1 MASLAAAKRR
11 RAPGLPNNNLPSNTP
26 ITTNPQTPIL
36 SGQVTIPQAM
46 SLIGS
51 RLTKLETTLT
61 TNMQEVENKFG
72 QQDNYIVEN
81 LPDIDAINVAFED
94 INKRLLSIE
103 SNGSTPANPNNVNS
117 NINQLSS
124 VKSLI
129 DNLQKHIDTLKTEYN
144 EKFDYVE
151 QAVSSL
157 DNTTKVVFIES
168 NLNKLTTEVNEM
180 KSDLQK
186 PSSISSDVLDEKFKL
201 LETRLDNLYQ
211 QLVET
216 NTSFEDTNEAKF
228 ADLLNRLALLEAKE
242 IPDLTLIEEKLTDH
256 NGILDKL
263 EEKVNS
269 LEGWVGFEANTD
281 EVNLK
286 VTEIENNE
294 VNHNDDNDENLED
307 ESSS

>member
-11 RAPGLPNNNLPSNTP
+11 RAPGLPNNNPPSNTP

-36 SGQVTIPQAM
+36 SGQVSIPQAM

-94 INKRLLSIE
+94 INKRLLSVE
-103 SNGSTPANPNNVNS
+103 SNSSTPANPNNVNS

-129 DNLQKHIDTLKTEYN
+129 DNLQKHIDTLKIEYN

-216 NTSFEDTNEAKF
+216 NTSLEDANEAKF
-228 ADLLNRLALLEAKE
+228 ADLVNRLALLEAKE
-242 IPDLTLIEEKLTDH
+242 LPDLTT
-256 NGILDKL
+256 L
-263 EEKVNS
+263 EQKVAA
-269 LEGWVGFEANTD
+269 LEAKELVNTD

-294 VNHNDDNDENLED
+294 VNHNDNDGNDDNLED
-307 ESSS
+307 ETTS

>member
-11 RAPGLPNNNLPSNTP
+11 RAPGLPNNNPPSITP
-26 ITTNPQTPIL
+26 ITTNPQTPVQTGQL
-36 SGQVTIPQAM
+36 SISQAM

-103 SNGSTPANPNNVNS
+103 SNSSTPANPNNVNS

-124 VKSLI
+124 VKTLI

-151 QAVSSL
+151 SISSL
-157 DNTTKVVFIES
+157 DNVKVVFIG
-168 NLNKLTTEVNEM
+168 NLNKLTTATKTNLITR
-180 KSDLQK
+180 S
-186 PSSISSDVLDEKFKL
+186 SSISSDVLDEKFKL

-216 NTSFEDTNEAKF
+216 NTVLK
-228 ADLLNRLALLEAKE
+228 
-242 IPDLTLIEEKLTDH
+242 
-256 NGILDKL
+256 ILMKQFIS
-263 EEKVNS
+263 K
-269 LEGWVGFEANTD
+269 
-281 EVNLK
+281 
-286 VTEIENNE
+286 
-294 VNHNDDNDENLED
+294 
-307 ESSS
+307 

>member
-11 RAPGLPNNNLPSNTP
+11 RAPGLPNNNPPSNTP
-26 ITTNPQTPIL
+26 ITTNPQTPIQTGQL
-36 SGQVTIPQAM
+36 SISQAM

-51 RLTKLETTLT
+51 RLSKLETTLT
-61 TNMQEVENKFG
+61 TNMKEVENKIG

-103 SNGSTPANPNNVNS
+103 SNSSTPPNSNNVNS

-216 NTSFEDTNEAKF
+216 NTSLEDANEAKF
-228 ADLLNRLALLEAKE
+228 ADLVNRLALLEAKE
-242 IPDLTLIEEKLTDH
+242 IPDLTT
-256 NGILDKL
+256 L
-263 EEKVNS
+263 EQKVAA
-269 LEGWVGFEANTD
+269 LEAKEHVNTD

-294 VNHNDDNDENLED
+294 VNHDDDNDDYDDDDDNLED

>member
-11 RAPGLPNNNLPSNTP
+11 RAPGLPNNNPPSNTP

-36 SGQVTIPQAM
+36 SGQVSIPQAM

-94 INKRLLSIE
+94 INKRLLSVE
-103 SNGSTPANPNNVNS
+103 SNSSTPANPNNVNS

-129 DNLQKHIDTLKTEYN
+129 DNLQKHIDTLKIEYN

-168 NLNKLTTEVNEM
+168 NLNKLTTEVSEM

-216 NTSFEDTNEAKF
+216 NTSLEHANEAKF
-228 ADLLNRLALLEAKE
+228 SDLVNRLALLEAKE

-256 NGILDKL
+256 IAILDKL

-269 LEGWVGFEANTD
+269 LEANTD

-294 VNHNDDNDENLED
+294 VNHNDNDGNDDDLED

>member
-11 RAPGLPNNNLPSNTP
+11 RAPGLPNNNPSSNTP
-26 ITTNPQTPIL
+26 ITSNPQTPIL
-36 SGQVTIPQAM
+36 SGQVSIPQAM
-46 SLIGS
+46 SLIGT
-51 RLTKLETTLT
+51 RLAKLETTLT

-94 INKRLLSIE
+94 INKRLLSVE
-103 SNGSTPANPNNVNS
+103 SGISTPSNANNVNS

-129 DNLQKHIDTLKTEYN
+129 DNLQKHIDTLKLEYN

-186 PSSISSDVLDEKFKL
+186 PSNTSNNDLDDKFKII
-201 LETRLDNLYQ
+201 ETRIDNLYQ
-211 QLVET
+211 QLVDT
-216 NTSFEDTNEAKF
+216 NTTLEDTNEAKF
-228 ADLLNRLALLEAKE
+228 DDLLNRLALLEAKE
-242 IPDLTLIEEKLTDH
+242 IPNLT
-256 NGILDKL
+256 NL
-263 EEKVNS
+263 EQKVAA
-269 LEGWVGFEANTD
+269 LEAKEPVNTE
-281 EVNLK
+281 EVNLT
-286 VTEIENNE
+286 VTEIVDTEH
-294 VNHNDDNDENLED
+294 NHDDNHDGGHHDNPYTGCRCLGH
-307 ESSS
+307 

>member
-11 RAPGLPNNNLPSNTP
+11 RAPGLPNNNPTSNTP
-26 ITTNPQTPIL
+26 ITTNPQTPVV
-36 SGQVTIPQAM
+36 SGQVSIPQAM

-103 SNGSTPANPNNVNS
+103 SNGSMPSNSNNINS

-124 VKSLI
+124 VKDLI

-216 NTSFEDTNEAKF
+216 NTTIEDTNESKF

-256 NGILDKL
+256 IAILDKL

-269 LEGWVGFEANTD
+269 LEANTD

-294 VNHNDDNDENLED
+294 VNNDDDNNSNDENLED

>member
-11 RAPGLPNNNLPSNTP
+11 RAPGLPNNNPLSNTP
-26 ITTNPQTPIL
+26 ITTNSPSPAPTGQL
-36 SGQVTIPQAM
+36 SIQQAM
-46 SLIGS
+46 SLIGT
-51 RLTKLETTLT
+51 RLTKLESTLT

-103 SNGSTPANPNNVNS
+103 NHDSITKSVTNANS

-124 VKSLI
+124 VKDLI
-129 DNLQKHIDTLKTEYN
+129 DNLQKHINTLKVEYN

-186 PSSISSDVLDEKFKL
+186 VTTSNFDDRFKL

-211 QLVET
+211 V
-216 NTSFEDTNEAKF
+216 FEKTQNDLANESKYDELLAKIK
-228 ADLLNRLALLEAKE
+228 ALEAKE
-242 IPDLTLIEEKLTDH
+242 IPDLSHLEEKVLEHVALIDKIEEKLESQNKNIAD
-256 NGILDKL
+256 NNEI
-263 EEKVNS
+263 
-269 LEGWVGFEANTD
+269 
-281 EVNLK
+281 NLK
-286 VTEIENNE
+286 ITEVENK
-294 VNHNDDNDENLED
+294 DN
-307 ESSS
+307 

>member
-11 RAPGLPNNNLPSNTP
+11 RAPGLPNNNPPSNTP
-26 ITTNPQTPIL
+26 ITTTNPQTPIL
-36 SGQVTIPQAM
+36 SGQVSIPQAM

-94 INKRLLSIE
+94 INKRLLSVE
-103 SNGSTPANPNNVNS
+103 SNSSTPANPNNVNS

-129 DNLQKHIDTLKTEYN
+129 DNLQKHIDTLKIEYN

-216 NTSFEDTNEAKF
+216 NTTLEDANEAKF
-228 ADLLNRLALLEAKE
+228 ADLVNRLALLEAKE
-242 IPDLTLIEEKLTDH
+242 LPDLTT
-256 NGILDKL
+256 L
-263 EEKVNS
+263 EQKVAA
-269 LEGWVGFEANTD
+269 LEAKELVNTD

-294 VNHNDDNDENLED
+294 VNHNDNDGNDDNLED
-307 ESSS
+307 ETTS

>member
-11 RAPGLPNNNLPSNTP
+11 RAPGLPNNNPPSNTP
-26 ITTNPQTPIL
+26 ITTNPQTPVQTGQL
-36 SGQVTIPQAM
+36 SISQAM

-51 RLTKLETTLT
+51 RLTRLETTLT

-103 SNGSTPANPNNVNS
+103 SNSSTPANPNNVNS

-124 VKSLI
+124 VKTLI

-216 NTSFEDTNEAKF
+216 NTSLEDSNEAKF

-242 IPDLTLIEEKLTDH
+242 IPDLTT
-256 NGILDKL
+256 L
-263 EEKVNS
+263 EQKVAA
-269 LEGWVGFEANTD
+269 LEAKEHVNTD

-294 VNHNDDNDENLED
+294 VNHDDDNDDNDDDDNLED
-307 ESSS
+307 E